1 MTARPR
7 SCRRT
12 TSAPPS
18 VATRPLFRSGRS
30 SSPTMTASELVRDD
44 LQQRPTPSKPR
55 PVGSVAVIG
64 LILSLAGIL
73 LMIVAAVRL
82 RDYNGGGPISTVVG
96 LVLVIGSLYPL
107 WPSFLAFKGARE
119 RSALLRDDQLVM
131 ARRAAAGGREEAQI
145 AMGYAAAAIVVAGL
159 LLMAFANDGGIA
171 QTFFTADAW
180 RQSFPQMIRAF
191 WTNIWVAIVA
201 QILVLAFGLLLAIMR
216 MLPGRGGAPLR
227 LISLVYCDIFR
238 AIPAIV
244 TILLIVFGTPLA
256 FPVTAQWSPVWLGII
271 ALSMTYSAYVAEVY
285 RAGLSSIH
293 PSQSAAA
300 RSLGL
305 SYTQTLRTVLVPQA
319 VRRVIPPLLNDF
331 ISLQKDTALLSTA
344 SIAEVVLTSTLWQAQ
359 LFNLSPVTLAAAF
372 FIIITIPQ
380 ARFVDY
386 LIHRDAARR
395 AGQ

>member
-1 MTARPR
+1 MLAI
-7 SCRRT
+7 
-12 TSAPPS
+12 ALVGLLLS
-18 VATRPLFRSGRS
+18 VVGIA
-30 SSPTMTASELVRDD
+30 LVV
-44 LQQRPTPSKPR
+44 L
-55 PVGSVAVIG
+55 
-64 LILSLAGIL
+64 
-73 LMIVAAVRL
+73 AAVRL
-82 RDYNGGGPISTVVG
+82 RDYNSGGFVSTAVG
-96 LVLVIGSLYPL
+96 AVLVIVSLYPL
-107 WPSFLAFKGARE
+107 WPTFRSFVAARE
-119 RSALLRDDQLVM
+119 RAALLRDDQLVM
-131 ARRAAAGGREEAQI
+131 ARRSSAAGREEAQI

-159 LLMAFANDGGIA
+159 LLMAFANSGGIA
-171 QTFFTADAW
+171 QTFFTSSAW
-180 RQSFPQMIRAF
+180 HQSFPEMIRAF
-191 WTNIWVAIVA
+191 WTNIWVALVA
-201 QILVLAFGLLLAIMR
+201 QVLVLAVGLLLAIMR
-216 MLPGRGGAPLR
+216 MLPGRAGAPLR
-227 LISLVYCDIFR
+227 LIALVYCDVFR

-244 TILLIVFGTPLA
+244 TILLVVFGTPLA
-256 FPVTAQWSPVWLGII
+256 FPATAQWSPVWLGIV

-285 RAGLSSIH
+285 RAGLASIH

-344 SIAEVVLTSTLWQAQ
+344 AIAEVVLTSTLWESQ

-386 LIHRDAARR
+386 LIDRDAARR